1 ERKMGDVDQPR
12 RARDI
17 LLHEVDQAGAPGD
30 EFCARVV
37 RNLAH
42 GVGDVACAR
51 ISEIVHR
58 FAPVDFS
65 MALPNMTS
73 SMAPRCWDTRRTGGY
88 CRSPFIGGARLAL
101 GDQAGG
107 GTDPAGS
114 AVAALK
120 GVMLDEG
127 LLQRVKRPSLR
138 QAFDRRDPR
147 AILHDRQRE
156 A

>member
-1 ERKMGDVDQPR
+1 MSISRDG
-12 RARDI
+12 RATFSFMRSI
-17 LLHEVDQAGAPGD
+17 RLVPPAMNFAPGSSAIWRTASAMSL
-30 EFCARVV
+30 ARVYPKLFIV
-37 RNLAH
+37 SPPRILHGFAEHHLFDGRHDVGIRAATADIAAHQLA
-42 GVGDVACAR
+42 D
-51 ISEIVHR
+51 
-58 FAPVDFS
+58 
-65 MALPNMTS
+65 
-73 SMAPRCWDTRRTGGY
+73 
-88 CRSPFIGGARLAL
+88 FIGGARLAF

-107 GTDPAGS
+107 GTDLAGS

-138 QAFDRRDPR
+138 QTFDRRDPR